1 MLLHSCWLLS
11 LLFIASTAANAY
23 RPAVLKP
30 RYLVTGTGIL
40 LPSTT
45 PPPYPTGTANKT
57 AISTS
62 VLPTSTLN
70 PTSTP
75 IPPSE
80 LFYLVVAAPGT
91 PYDGQ
96 YLTIGS
102 NSNGD
107 GELVLYPTDGPDAII
122 RFSEFNLNADG
133 TLESE
138 FDGGI
143 ASIYPGESSYPLVFN
158 LESFVEEEGYTES
171 ICEDV
176 DGFLTCLT
184 GVATV
189 FYICP
194 VVFIDGSVI
203 NGEVETGA
211 VVRTG
216 CDGIALRIVPV

>member
-1 MLLHSCWLLS
+1 MLIHSYWLSS
-11 LLFIASTAANAY
+11 LLFIASAAANAY
-23 RPAVLKP
+23 QPAVLKP
-30 RYLVTGTGIL
+30 RYLVTGTGISL
-40 LPSTT
+40 SSTT
-45 PPPYPTGTANKT
+45 PPPYPTGTTNGT

-62 VLPTSTLN
+62 LVPTGTSHPTSI
-70 PTSTP
+70 P

-80 LFYLVVAAPGT
+80 LFYLVIAAPGT

-96 YLTIGS
+96 FLTIGS
-102 NSNGD
+102 NENRD
-107 GELVLYPTDGPDAII
+107 GELVLYPTDGPDQII

-143 ASIYPGESSYPLVFN
+143 ASIYSGESSYPLVFN
-158 LESFVEEEGYTES
+158 SESFVEEEGYIES

-189 FYICP
+189 FFICP
-194 VVFIDGSVI
+194 TQIIDGSVI
-203 NGEVETGA
+203 NGNVVTGA
-211 VVRTG
+211 ITRTG
-216 CDGIALRIVPV
+216 CDTIALRIVPV